1 VARAPASRCVPPWVV
16 AGMMPTYGWGAPF
29 PVYHV
34 YPPPPHSEGPIERA
48 ASPPAGNP
56 WALAQAG
63 GRARPWMRLLSPQQ
77 FSTCHTA
84 VLSMPFRQPPAL
96 RASPPPPA
104 PHRPL
109 PPTVFPNGGSPP
121 LPTGFISVPL
131 QHHGMMSDPA
141 SPTSRHMY
149 GGSPPPFGAS
159 PPPYGSSPPG
169 QLRPA
174 LPISVLASMSRR
186 HIPCILHDPTRCCP
200 PVSPPCRHAGQ
211 PSRNDVHATP
221 AHDAPRAQRRV
232 RHGARRCVRHHC
244 SGPRLLWPHGVRR
257 VCTIH

>member
-48 ASPPAGNP
+48 ASPPA
-56 WALAQAG
+56 
-63 GRARPWMRLLSPQQ
+63 
-77 FSTCHTA
+77 
-84 VLSMPFRQPPAL
+84 
-96 RASPPPPA
+96 
-104 PHRPL
+104 
-109 PPTVFPNGGSPP
+109 VFPNGGSPP

>member
-84 VLSMPFRQPPAL
+84 VLSMPFRQPHAL
-96 RASPPPPA
+96 RASPPPPRPPPPPS
-104 PHRPL
+104 PHSVPQRRL
-109 PPTVFPNGGSPP
+109 PPAAHRLHFGAAAAPRHDVRPSQPHQPP
-121 LPTGFISVPL
+121 HVRRQPTTIWR
-131 QHHGMMSDPA
+131 Q
-141 SPTSRHMY
+141 PTSLREQPAR
-149 GGSPPPFGAS
+149 SAPP
-159 PPPYGSSPPG
+159 SSAH
-169 QLRPA
+169 QR
-174 LPISVLASMSRR
+174 
-186 HIPCILHDPTRCCP
+186 
-200 PVSPPCRHAGQ
+200 AGQ
-211 PSRNDVHATP
+211 HEPEAYSLHLA
-221 AHDAPRAQRRV
+221 
-232 RHGARRCVRHHC
+232 
-244 SGPRLLWPHGVRR
+244 
-257 VCTIH
+257 